1 VVGFEAALT
10 FGNSMREFVVRIR
23 LFLDLLFAIPFF
35 AMLIFIDPESYART
49 LGDSERSIRLR
60 IVKYRKRT

>member
-1 VVGFEAALT
+1 
-10 FGNSMREFVVRIR
+10 MREFVVRIR
-23 LFLDLLFAIPFF
+23 LFFDLLLAVPFF

-49 LGDSERSIRLR
+49 LGDSEKSIRLR